1 MEVIF
6 IKIIGVITGVYEGN
20 NYAKVIL
27 TEPVTKT
34 ASVGL
39 NAIVSKCNYLLALHL
54 IEDWELYNDQD
65 VEVNYDR
72 FGKIQTLH
80 LIGG

>member
-27 TEPVTKT
+27 TEPITKA
-34 ASVGL
+34 ASAGL
-39 NAIVSKCNYLLALHL
+39 NAVVSKCNYLLALRL
-54 IEDWELYNDQD
+54 VEEWDLYQNQD
-65 VEVNYDR
+65 VKVNYDR
-72 FGKIQTLH
+72 FGKIQDLD